1 MKTSPDISNSKQI
14 CSCVIPNI
22 LTYFQKNFFFF
33 KSHAKLLMNIIF
45 SYDVYQE
52 KHIILW

>member
-22 LTYFQKNFFFF
+22 LTYFQKNFFF